1 MVSRRAIPPAAAD
14 WSCIQQDDADA
25 RAAGIASLVPYVATS
40 DLFLIPVEHASLEG
54 VAAVDPQ
61 SIPNYGE
68 RAWCRLECAI
78 FSLWA
83 EMSQPAAAAKKVKV
97 RMWAAAA
104 DGSLRRFGA
113 ARYHAFDKRDLPSG
127 GARLR
132 RPPGGYRLTACNG
145 VVTQRDGELT
155 GANPGRVIDG
165 GARRPG

>member
-1 MVSRRAIPPAAAD
+1 MQIFKAASRLAKRLDIDRTRVYLWLGAPPRLPRNSALSQWSRRAIPPAAAD
-14 WSCIQQDDADA
+14 WSCIAQDDADA
-25 RAAGIASLVPYVATS
+25 RAAGIASLVTYVATS

-104 DGSLRRFGA
+104 DGSLRRLAPRDTTPLTSATCRAA
-113 ARYHAFDKRDLPSG
+113 AR
-127 GARLR
+127 
-132 RPPGGYRLTACNG
+132 
-145 VVTQRDGELT
+145 
-155 GANPGRVIDG
+155 
-165 GARRPG
+165 